1 MNTEQELLSDSKRNL
16 LAKNVPVLTH
26 ISQLKQQT
34 AELKDEFEHTN
45 LLMNNIKLEVMQIEN
60 DMFRNNEF
68 DLNFLLEEIARLDRE
83 FRLHDN
89 KDEAEVDYLKGQV
102 QGLFNDKF
110 KITQNVLLLEER
122 INRIDDDIG
131 FN

>member
-1 MNTEQELLSDSKRNL
+1 MKTEQELLSDSKRNL

-26 ISQLKQQT
+26 IDQLKKQT
-34 AELKDEFEHTN
+34 AELKDDFEHTN
-45 LLMNNIKLEVMQIEN
+45 LMLNNIKLEVMQIEN
-60 DMFRNNEF
+60 DMFRNNET
-68 DLNFLLEEIARLDRE
+68 DLNFLLDEIARLDRE
-83 FRLHDN
+83 FRLHDT
-89 KDEAEVDYLKGQV
+89 KDDAEVDYLKGQA

-131 FN
+131 F